1 MEHSEDIKE
10 IAIALAKVQGE
21 MKTAKKDANNP
32 FFKSK
37 YADLASCWDACRELL
52 AKNGLSIVQVPAV
65 KDGENQRATIVLE
78 TMMLHTSGQWISSKI
93 EMPIVKNDP
102 QGVGSAITYAR
113 RYAMAPMVGI
123 VADEDDDGE
132 AAMGRGDKG
141 QARPAQAQRPAAK
154 QADAPKEISRKSKL
168 IKQLYFTCCNE
179 GQLGMKREEIAPY
192 IKRVL
197 CREDIKGM
205 DDVTEDDLAKVIE
218 IAKDEA
224 KNKFAA

>member
-154 QADAPKEISRKSKL
+154 QADAKPQLSHKDQL
-168 IKQLYFTCCNE
+168 IKWVYGACC
-179 GQLGMKREEIAPY
+179 GDAGLGLKKDEMFHYMERVLNRTGIASSKDLDETELQRVLDVAREEI
-192 IKRVL
+192 KS
-197 CREDIKGM
+197 K
-205 DDVTEDDLAKVIE
+205 
-218 IAKDEA
+218 
-224 KNKFAA
+224 AA